1 MDKVKDL
8 SIYEKKFSEDPSLFN
23 DFQAMDFVKELKN
36 QNRLDEAIEA
46 GKTFLQY
53 DALTSFKNQY
63 AYALYNKYIN
73 ISDEEIENKPTL
85 FESIANEIISLT
97 VQEKYS
103 PLEVTVNKMIK
114 RVLKNKPVDYKQ
126 LNQLLSHLDPELC
139 DGRPMNVQGHE
150 AESRKERYYRLKVRA
165 LYELGDYKECI
176 EVANKAVDED
186 LKWHNHALNWVQFYK
201 AESLFKLGNYDE
213 AEVAYISL
221 GKGIPQ
227 GNLDDILV
235 NLYKVTGN
243 TNASNTNLIYKF
255 FLAGYSFKQLK
266 LYQAIDEMIK
276 ADASQTDLIA
286 LSSSYLYKLLEENN
300 KPVDAYVLADQY
312 KEKTSSE
319 LYDRLY
325 NILMKNL
332 SSYIKRQSG
341 KVTRYFEDHEYGN
354 IISKGNQVFFR
365 QADFI
370 YDVDVER
377 GDKVEFSVVK
387 NYDVKRKTIT
397 TKAVLIK
404 SEY

>member
-23 DFQAMDFVKELKN
+23 DFQAMDYVKELKN

-53 DALTSFKNQY
+53 DGLTSFKNQY
-63 AYALYNKYIN
+63 AYALYNKFIN
-73 ISDEEIENKPTL
+73 IPDEEIENKASL
-85 FESIANEIISLT
+85 FDSIAEEIISLT
-97 VQEKYS
+97 TQERYS

-114 RVLKNKPVDYKQ
+114 RVLNTKPVDYTK
-126 LNQLLSHLDPELC
+126 LNHLLDHLDPALC
-139 DGRPMNVQGHE
+139 DNREMTIGKHT
-150 AESRKERYYRLKVRA
+150 AESRRERYYRLKVRA
-165 LYELGDYKECI
+165 LYELADYKACI
-176 EVANKAVDED
+176 EMVDKALNED
-186 LKWHNHALNWVQFYK
+186 LKWHNHALNWIKYYK
-201 AESLFKLGNYDE
+201 ADALFKLGQYDE

-227 GNLDDILV
+227 GNLDDILCH
-235 NLYKVTGN
+235 LYEVTGN
-243 TNASNTNLIYKF
+243 TDALNTNLVYKF

-266 LYQAIDEMIK
+266 LYEDLHKMILS
-276 ADASQTDLIA
+276 DPSQVELISISNA
-286 LSSSYLYKLLEENN
+286 YLYKLLEENSQPTAN
-300 KPVDAYVLADQY
+300 YTLDDKY

-332 SSYIKRQSG
+332 SSYIKRHNG
-341 KVTRYFEDHEYGN
+341 KVTRYFDDHGFGN

-387 NYDVKRKTIT
+387 NYDVKKQEIT